1 MVTIG
6 NPGGTP
12 SIQELLVGIEFPVSK
27 DELLD
32 RLAMNGAPESVL
44 APIRQA
50 TATRFGG
57 PQEVMEAMRGG

>member
-44 APIRQA
+44 ATIRQA

-57 PQEVMEAMRGG
+57 PQEIMEAMRGG